1 MRRAPRRAPGPA
13 PPARHPPHSPAP
25 APAAPLPP
33 PPRRRPAPPPAKPV
47 LSAEEILS
55 HVTAVYAAVAG
66 AVSPTDAQTK
76 VFWHVK
82 KLNLPGDHP
91 HLIAGL
97 VVFGREYPEPLVA
110 AASRAVAG
118 LVPQLFAP
126 EQLLAGL
133 SIGAEGVLDFYLRNA
148 EAGPRGWRPLLLF
161 AARCVCSRVLH
172 PSALP
177 RILAP
182 LAPCGLAA
190 QVAATFLRLAAE
202 EIGEDG
208 VRELLV
214 EGAIDFRSFFP
225 PVARNSDDVLLAFL
239 AEAGLPSLWNSLSPS
254 LAERAARRAEEA
266 PPAPSAA
273 VRPPHP
279 PPPAVVPPS
288 DEEERLLEEAVAAP
302 LHAELL
308 RGVLDEEDVL
318 SGPLAPPVPI
328 AAAPVVQHT
337 HLSPVQPS
345 IPPGPAPPPMSFHP
359 RAQEPEEESLE
370 AFQGRHLLCPI
381 CGVAWLNRDPV
392 SLDCGH
398 CFCNQCL

>member
-1 MRRAPRRAPGPA
+1 MAKGRKKRRTHVTTTLEENAVKIPKSLPRPPAIPRTRPPSPRGA
-13 PPARHPPHSPAP
+13 PPAAAPAAAP
-25 APAAPLPP
+25 APA
-33 PPRRRPAPPPAKPV
+33 PAKPV

-133 SIGAEGVLDFYLRNA
+133 SIGDGRFRS
-148 EAGPRGWRPLLLF
+148 
-161 AARCVCSRVLH
+161 ARVR
-172 PSALP
+172 
-177 RILAP
+177 
-182 LAPCGLAA
+182 
-190 QVAATFLRLAAE
+190 VAATFLRLAAE

-214 EGAIDFRSFFP
+214 EGSIDFRSFFP
-225 PVARNSDDVLLAFL
+225 PVARDSDDVLLAFL

-273 VRPPHP
+273 VRPPPP

-308 RGVLDEEDVL
+308 RGPRPAFD
-318 SGPLAPPVPI
+318 
-328 AAAPVVQHT
+328 
-337 HLSPVQPS
+337 
-345 IPPGPAPPPMSFHP
+345 PPGPAPPPMSFHP

-398 CFCNQCL
+398 CFCNQCLQRVILYYTEETKRTGVVLFPACPTCARPFRQPRRLAGWT

>member
-1 MRRAPRRAPGPA
+1 MAKGRKKRRTHVTTTLEENAVKIPKSFVFCKGEPA
-13 PPARHPPHSPAP
+13 PPARHPPHSPAQP
-25 APAAPLPP
+25 RGALPP
-33 PPRRRPAPPPAKPV
+33 PPRRRPAPAPAKPV

-190 QVAATFLRLAAE
+190 Q
-202 EIGEDG
+202 
-208 VRELLV
+208 
-214 EGAIDFRSFFP
+214 SP
-225 PVARNSDDVLLAFL
+225 PPSSASPPRKSARTGDDVLLAFL
-239 AEAGLPSLWNSLSPS
+239 AEAGLPSLWNSLSPPS
-254 LAERAARRAEEA
+254 PSA
-266 PPAPSAA
+266 PPGGPRRRPLP
-273 VRPPHP
+273 RPPP
-279 PPPAVVPPS
+279 SGPAPAPAGRRTPS

-308 RGVLDEEDVL
+308 RGPRPAFD
-318 SGPLAPPVPI
+318 
-328 AAAPVVQHT
+328 
-337 HLSPVQPS
+337 
-345 IPPGPAPPPMSFHP
+345 PPGPAPPPMSFHP